1 MPHFEGMCKEL
12 FDYDHIRL
20 FYARRGT
27 IYAVGEFRKELI
39 LLLWGRHCEGLCGI
53 ENEM

>member
-1 MPHFEGMCKEL
+1 MITLGV
-12 FDYDHIRL
+12 
-20 FYARRGT
+20 FYACSGT

-39 LLLWGRHCEGLCGI
+39 FVLWGRHCERLCGI